1 MLINRNRFQLS
12 PRLRVGVGRINN
24 KSSILKYISTA
35 FIVLSVLLSINT
47 FRVFLKTDLD
57 AGSETNSPKVLG
69 ISDTRTQ
76 EDSKNQYIV
85 YVVKKGDTLFNI
97 AQAHNI
103 SWTTLATLNNI
114 DSPFTVSSGQEL
126 KIPKP

>member
-12 PRLRVGVGRINN
+12 PRLKVGVGRINN

-35 FIVLSVLLSINT
+35 FIVISVILSINT
-47 FRVFLKTDLD
+47 LRVFLKTDS
-57 AGSETNSPKVLG
+57 ANTPETNTPKVLG

-76 EDSKNQYIV
+76 EDTKNQYIV

-103 SWTTLATLNNI
+103 SWTTLATLNSI